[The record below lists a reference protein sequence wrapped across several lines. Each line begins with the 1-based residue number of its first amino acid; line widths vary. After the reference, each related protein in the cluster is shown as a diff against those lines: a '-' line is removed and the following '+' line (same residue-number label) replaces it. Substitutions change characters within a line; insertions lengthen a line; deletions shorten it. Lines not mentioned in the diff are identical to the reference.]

1 MLNTGRGF
9 PFALALAAVVP
20 TMDVKIK
27 VNDADSN
34 LPVSVPSG
42 AKATGGAGFGLIC
55 MGDTVGASG

>member
-1 MLNTGRGF
+1 
-9 PFALALAAVVP
+9 
-20 TMDVKIK
+20 MDVKIK